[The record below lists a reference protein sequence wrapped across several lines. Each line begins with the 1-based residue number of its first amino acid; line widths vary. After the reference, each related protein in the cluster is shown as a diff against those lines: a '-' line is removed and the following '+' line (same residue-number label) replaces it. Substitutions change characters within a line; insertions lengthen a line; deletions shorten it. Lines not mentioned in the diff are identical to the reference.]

1 MYEICAFYIAV
12 CSHWVYLQHG
22 VVVSRLVQLRHD
34 PVKRLQ
40 NLIMRLNTDQGD
52 FIQMRM
58 EYLDPFAMDELQRAD
73 SITEP
78 WSIQV
83 IA

>member
-1 MYEICAFYIAV
+1 
-12 CSHWVYLQHG
+12 
-22 VVVSRLVQLRHD
+22 VVSRLVQLRHD

-58 EYLDPFAMDELQRAD
+58 EYLDPFANSVSINPCPKHIPWVDELQRAD